1 MSIDWREDGPSA
13 IVVEQRGSWIVRLFG
28 LPFLGVGGNLLYQIA
43 DGVRHADLTVA
54 GWIGLPLAAATFLVP
69 GWLLCFARRRTR
81 LDLAERAMTEELDLV
96 VFRRRKAHAV
106 PAAATVRVRHELRRT
121 GSDGAGGSRN
131 HLFCPVELELEP
143 GRYALVAEFDGQE
156 DEDALQLARRV
167 RALFGIR
174 VRDERKK
181 DGETIEEVGAEDA
194 DDD

>member
-43 DGVRHADLTVA
+43 DGVRNADLTVA

-81 LDLAERAMTEELDLV
+81 LDLAERAMTEELDLL
-96 VFRRRKAHAV
+96 VFRRRKTYAV
-106 PAAATVRVRHELRRT
+106 PTGATVRVRHELRRT
-121 GSDGAGGSRN
+121 GSDGAGGSRT

-143 GRYALVAEFDGQE
+143 GRQVLVAELDGKE
-156 DEDALQLARRV
+156 AEDALQLARRV
-167 RALFGIR
+167 GALYGIR
-174 VRDERKK
+174 VHDERKK
-181 DGETIEEVGAEDA
+181 EGETIEEVGAEDA
-194 DDD
+194 DDE